1 MATLRAL
8 TSLIV
13 LLKSVEL
20 PTAFCHLGELI
31 NTPALRS
38 FLLSDVPS
46 LESLVPLILFCH
58 LVERTLALREYFA
71 VRLNIP

>member
-31 NTPALRS
+31 TPALRS

-58 LVERTLALREYFA
+58 LVKRTLALGEYFA